1 MAYNTENLTKLGALK
16 ELAQRVGKEFA
27 TKEDVSALS
36 GKVDDL
42 ITTGGE
48 PNVITAVK
56 VNGSVQEVADKA
68 VDITVPTK
76 VSELSNDGNFQS
88 DTQVAT
94 AIQTAIAAS
103 GHAQFQKVD
112 TIPTAEE
119 AVENVMYL
127 VRNNSTQ
134 HFDIYA
140 KVGES
145 VELLDDTTVDLSGY
159 VEKEE
164 GKGLSANDFT
174 DTEKEKLGSIE
185 IATAEEVSEMLDEVF
200 GSSEV

>member
-27 TKEDVSALS
+27 TKEDVSVLS
-36 GKVDDL
+36 GKVDNL

-48 PNVITAVK
+48 PNVITTVK
-56 VNGSVQEVADKA
+56 VNGSVQEVTDKA
-68 VDITVPTK
+68 VDIMIPTK

-88 DTQVAT
+88 DTQVA
-94 AIQTAIAAS
+94 ASIQTAIAAS

-127 VRNNSTQ
+127 VRNDATN

-159 VEKEE
+159 VAKEE
-164 GKGLSANDFT
+164 GKGLSTNDFT
-174 DTEKEKLGSIE
+174 DAEKEKLGSIE
-185 IATAEEVSEMLDEVF
+185 IATEEEVSEMLNEVF

>member
-68 VDITVPTK
+68 VDIMVPTK